1 MKTLATF
8 LALSEADGLAICH
21 ANEDLVDFAANGKKI
36 QVSMKSI
43 PALESGFSVVYS
55 VEDKDTRLNS
65 RSPLGAAQ
73 ESTSQTPFGEAQ
85 VSTVTYGEKDSPYQ
99 LTIILKRLESLRAFT
114 VQGIFHNR
122 SGKNLNLR
130 TFNLLDTGKSAGGSF
145 AVENAADWLVTPK
158 SRRSEPRPN
167 GLRLSSPMPERRTT
181 ASPSTEPSLSK
192 QTAPKTVRS
201 PQSSPW
207 GTTSGALI

>member
-8 LALSEADGLAICH
+8 LALSAANGLAICH

-65 RSPLGAAQ
+65 RSPLDA
-73 ESTSQTPFGEAQ
+73 AQ

-99 LTIILKRLESLRAFT
+99 LTIILKRLENLRAFT

-122 SGKNLNLR
+122 SGKNLNLK
-130 TFNLLDTGKSAGGSF
+130 TFNLLDTSKGAGGSF

-167 GLRLSSPMPERRTT
+167 GLRLSSPMPERRTA
-181 ASPSTEPSLSK
+181 ASPSTAPSLSK
-192 QTAPKTVRS
+192 QKAPKTVRS

>member
-1 MKTLATF
+1 MKTLETF
-8 LALSEADGLAICH
+8 LALSAANGLAICH

-65 RSPLGAAQ
+65 RSPLDA
-73 ESTSQTPFGEAQ
+73 AQ

-122 SGKNLNLR
+122 SGKNLNLK
-130 TFNLLDTGKSAGGSF
+130 TFNLLDTSKGAGGSF
-145 AVENAADWLVTPK
+145 AVENAADWLVPPK
-158 SRRSEPRPN
+158 SKRSEPRPN
-167 GLRLSSPMPERRTT
+167 GLRLSSPMPGRRTA
-181 ASPSTEPSLSK
+181 ASPSTAPSLSK
-192 QTAPKTVRS
+192 QTAPKTAKS
-201 PQSSPW
+201 PPSSPS